1 MPAQSPSYIARGDI
15 PSSVFV
21 KQDGSDHGIVVCGA
35 DDEAVGVS
43 HEGTREAPI
52 TGITPLAAGDGES
65 CQVYTDTWPC
75 EVIAGDTIVAGAKL
89 KPDLNGHAVPVVADV
104 AGAAGAADKV
114 YSAIARAGA
123 AVGERVKCSVQRGI
137 VPPA

>member
-15 PSSVFV
+15 PPSVFV
-21 KQDGSDHGIVVCGA
+21 KQDGTDHGIVICVA
-35 DDEAVGVS
+35 DDEAIGVS

-52 TGITPLAAGDGES
+52 TGVTPLSAIDGES

-75 EVIAGDTIVAGAKL
+75 EVIAGDTIVAGNKL
-89 KPDLNGHAVPVVADV
+89 KPDVNGHAVPVVAGV
-104 AGAAGAADKV
+104 ADQV

-123 AVGERVKCSVQRGI
+123 AAGERVKVTVQRGI
-137 VPPA
+137 VPAA